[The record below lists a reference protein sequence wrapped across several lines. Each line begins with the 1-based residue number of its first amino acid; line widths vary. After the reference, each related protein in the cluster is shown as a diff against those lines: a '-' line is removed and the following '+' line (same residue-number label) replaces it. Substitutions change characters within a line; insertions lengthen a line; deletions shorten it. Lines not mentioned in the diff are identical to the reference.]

1 MDVADLVKLSDIYLQ
16 ATSALDARPE
26 PRLDSYSIRFHH
38 DRVATSVASINDPY
52 LSIDYEG
59 YTSTVGEL
67 LIVTKEIQD
76 LIDKGNDYIHSLYS
90 YRSLSNAIPNAD
102 LSMLKNDVKA
112 YNKTVLSLLS
122 PKVQLME
129 RCMSYV
135 DKSIDSLVDYFKFL
149 IIKDDIKK
157 RNCIPIG
164 HYNYLMTLLD
174 TLVKIDH
181 INDVKV
187 ALRIDYIRFRS
198 VLIYADK
205 VTDPSILQLYH
216 KLEIFLGLK
225 DENDSEDE
233 PYPSTSDLSRVP
245 RFHSLTKLRDKLYNI
260 DGMLKLLGTMVDHT
274 IEQLNMLLYIMPN
287 EKFKYI
293 RSMVYLLFLLDGL
306 PTATGSSATFSIFE
320 NMLTKDTKSKA
331 KHLPPIVLDYVSID
345 SILKDTN
352 IVPFYNDISLD
363 LISILRNATTYETL
377 PSMLK
382 GKIFEVNVDIEMR
395 DKLEDTKYDLLVQWE
410 TTKNEYTDYMLRF
423 TIFMNT
429 MKTVTFK
436 KEVSDETVNQAN
448 SFRNFLIEGYQCLSK
463 WKCLIEQNIA
473 LKCVVPASRVRG
485 TNKTRLDAID
495 ALEQDD
501 HDDVE
506 ENKYKEYDLA
516 IRSNYSPEELSCM
529 LDIIFMIKSLTNTI
543 LQHEARYAPFI
554 RFYCHRNVQILVQGV
569 FVPLLH
575 RLDKR
580 NKKDML
586 STLLDMRSIA
596 VDWMNGVDGG
606 QQEDYKTYTRKL
618 GAVTPKHTPRV
629 VSSNATQ
636 LHILRSCVKFLCSD
650 HSDFK
655 KTAGS
660 VMEKVDLETEDIT
673 ELEKFYNNS
682 YYYPY
687 ILASRETLN
696 NLHNLHELWCRE
708 YYIDLCNVVQ
718 FPIDLSIPWMLIDHA
733 YNSCHDAINGSDE
746 YDSSSD
752 YTPLLEKIFY
762 VIDVYNDSCK
772 YALYQNKKQYL
783 FNELE
788 AECGLVVDQIVY
800 LLSDLIY
807 TYYRHLSASELLDLS
822 YKNELEELKGFPYLK
837 VDIGKRFNVILNQR
851 HIQVLGRTIDLNY
864 LITQQMNGKFQ
875 NDIELAL
882 KRFESS
888 DATGIIPLS
897 QLLQVIQKT
906 HQYLHQYLHGLE
918 SYEQMFTEINAYFAP
933 TCFRSRISSHM
944 IKSLLGDIFPNYS
957 YNGYTKRFVRSA
969 VEIRPIKYKAAPKAT
984 KISGLFGSVFYKVYE
999 LSRKLTRDFFGS
1011 CHMMAYIDIIGME
1024 SISVLMEAVIG
1035 HLSECIGKT
1044 SVYINILKDKL
1055 PPINFPKFEYH
1066 AAGCYVYFE
1075 DRLGVLLDFDDLK
1088 PEIFQIFREIG
1099 NAIAFSKD
1107 LSEALDVYDQQ
1118 LYLNT
1123 APFLG
1128 INPFST
1134 GDQLNNPVNYID
1146 EKSQLYPTP
1155 LTQICHTLSVI
1166 ASINNDSKIL
1176 KSKASTIQLEEM
1188 CGNLVKS
1195 LIRGA
1200 NIESKSLFIGVI
1212 AKVKELMVKYN
1223 LLDEWAIDTKTYVD
1237 HPASAAFDSSNAFH
1251 RIWSAL
1257 SFVFNLQDNEEN
1269 IPNEEN
1275 KGNNPDED
1283 DLPPPPP
1290 DDDATERVSNESREK
1305 KNKNSDLFLSD
1316 MEEFGHGYAIAGV
1329 LFIHLLEQ
1337 RHLYESF
1344 DYSNFIMDVDN
1355 NDKKSK
1361 DAIVEEAFGLPDE
1374 KLQAE
1379 TNRFIKA
1386 AKEFN
1391 NVNKLFLNI
1400 FETQFPNRKRTAGRR
1415 TSAPNIDAASLLH
1428 PPKLNI

>member
-1 MDVADLVKLSDIYLQ
+1 MDFADLVKLSDIYLQ
-16 ATSALDARPE
+16 ATSALDVRPE
-26 PRLDSYSIRFHH
+26 LRLDSSSICFDH
-38 DRVATSVASINDPY
+38 DRVATSLATINNPY

-59 YTSTVGEL
+59 YTSAVGEL

-76 LIDKGNDYIHSLYS
+76 LIDRGNDYIHSLYS
-90 YRSLSNAIPNAD
+90 YRSLSNAIPDAD

-112 YNKTVLSLLS
+112 YNKAVLSLLS
-122 PKVQLME
+122 PKVQSME

-135 DKSIDSLVDYFKFL
+135 DKSIDSLVSYFKFL
-149 IIKDDIKK
+149 IIKDDTKK
-157 RNCIPIG
+157 RHCIPIG
-164 HYNYLMTLLD
+164 HYDYLMTLLD

-187 ALRIDYIRFRS
+187 AWRIDYIRFRS

-205 VTDPSILQLYH
+205 VTDLSIFQMYH
-216 KLEIFLGLK
+216 KLETFLGLK
-225 DENDSEDE
+225 DEDDSVDE
-233 PYPSTSDLSRVP
+233 PYPSISDLSRLP
-245 RFHSLTKLRDKLYNI
+245 RFHSLTKLRDKLYKI

-306 PTATGSSATFSIFE
+306 PTATGGSAIFSIFE
-320 NMLTKDTKSKA
+320 NITTKDTKSKA
-331 KHLPPIVLDYVSID
+331 KNLPPIVLDYASID
-345 SILKDTN
+345 AILKDAN
-352 IVPFYNDISLD
+352 VIPFYNDISLD

-382 GKIFEVNVDIEMR
+382 SKIFEVNVDIETR
-395 DKLEDTKYDLLVQWE
+395 DKVEDTKYDLLAQWE

-429 MKTVTFK
+429 MKAVTFK
-436 KEVSDETVNQAN
+436 KEVNEETVNHAD
-448 SFRNFLIEGYQCLSK
+448 SFRNFLVEGYQCLSK
-463 WKCLIEQNIA
+463 WKCLIGQNMT
-473 LKCVVPASRVRG
+473 LKYVAPASTLRG
-485 TNKTRLDAID
+485 TGKTKLDAID
-495 ALEQDD
+495 ALEQVD
-501 HDDVE
+501 HDHDE
-506 ENKYKEYDLA
+506 ENKYKSYDLA
-516 IRSNYSPEELSCM
+516 VRSNYSPEELSCM

-543 LQHEARYAPFI
+543 LQKEALYAPFI
-554 RFYCHRNVQILVQGV
+554 RFHCHRNVQILVQGV
-569 FVPLLH
+569 FLPLLH

-586 STLLDMRSIA
+586 STMLDIRSTA

-636 LHILRSCVKFLCSD
+636 LHILRSCVKYLCSD
-650 HSDFK
+650 NSDFK

-660 VMEKVDLETEDIT
+660 VMDKVDLEAEDII
-673 ELEKFYNNS
+673 ELEKFYHNS

-696 NLHNLHELWCRE
+696 NLHDLHELWCRE
-708 YYIDLCNVVQ
+708 YYIDLCSVVQ

-733 YNSCHDAINGSDE
+733 YNSCYDSINGSDE
-746 YDSSSD
+746 FDCNKD

-762 VIDVYNDSCK
+762 VIDVYNDSCR
-772 YALYQNKKQYL
+772 YALYQNKMQHL

-788 AECGLVVDQIVY
+788 SECGLVVDQIVY

-851 HIQVLGRTIDLNY
+851 SIQVLGRTIDLNY
-864 LITQQMNGKFQ
+864 LMTQQMNGKFR

-882 KRFESS
+882 NRFESS

-906 HQYLHQYLHGLE
+906 HRYLHQYLNGLE
-918 SYEQMFTEINAYFAP
+918 SYEQMFNEINAYFAP
-933 TCFRSRISSHM
+933 TSFRSRISSHM

-969 VEIRPIKYKAAPKAT
+969 VEIRPIKYKAAPKST
-984 KISGLFGSVFYKVYE
+984 KISGLFGSVFFKVYE

-1011 CHMMAYIDIIGME
+1011 CHMMAYIDVIGIE
-1024 SISVLMEAVIG
+1024 SISVLMEAVVG
-1035 HLSECIGKT
+1035 HLSECISKT
-1044 SVYINILKDKL
+1044 RIYISILKDKL

-1075 DRLGVLLDFDDLK
+1075 DRLSVLLDFDDLK

-1118 LYLNT
+1118 LYLNA

-1128 INPFST
+1128 INPFSP
-1134 GDQLNNPVNYID
+1134 GDQLNNPVDYID

-1155 LTQICHTLSVI
+1155 LTQICHTLSVV
-1166 ASINNDSKIL
+1166 ASMNIDAKML

-1188 CGNLVKS
+1188 CGSLVKS
-1195 LIRGA
+1195 LIRA
-1200 NIESKSLFIGVI
+1200 TNIESKSLFIGII
-1212 AKVKELMVKYN
+1212 AKVKELMVRYN
-1223 LLDEWAIDTKTYVD
+1223 LLNEWAIDTKTYVD

-1257 SFVFNLQDNEEN
+1257 TFVFNLQDNEEN
-1269 IPNEEN
+1269 ALFEEN
-1275 KGNNPDED
+1275 KGYSPEED
-1283 DLPPPPP
+1283 DLPPP
-1290 DDDATERVSNESREK
+1290 DEDATERVSDENREK

-1316 MEEFGHGYAIAGV
+1316 MEEFGHGYIIAGV

-1344 DYSNFIMDVDN
+1344 DYSNFIIDVDN
-1355 NDKKSK
+1355 SDKKSK

-1374 KLQAE
+1374 NLQAE

-1386 AKEFN
+1386 AHEFN
-1391 NVNKLFLNI
+1391 NIHKLFLNI
-1400 FETQFPNRKRTAGRR
+1400 FETQFPTRKRTAGRR